1 MMGRRERC
9 HNASVTKELN
19 LDRRNKRTEKEM
31 ITSTTI
37 ELGKRPSKKV
47 WTELLD
53 YQQRKG

>member
-1 MMGRRERC
+1 MIGRKEQ
-9 HNASVTKELN
+9 HHSASVTKELN

-47 WTELLD
+47 WTELLEN
-53 YQQRKG
+53 QQQKE